1 MILNLLYYHLYF
13 PESYYSLFEDANHFW
28 ELDYPEIVDNITAHP
43 GNITSLVPDEV
54 TNTRSPAGTGVL
66 ITGTG
71 EINLNPGFAIECPVD
86 PTQCAAGF
94 SVSFFIKVT
103 GPDSKFV
110 DYSFLFGNIVTQTV
124 EQITGFK
131 GFAVGMRGEYLEIVV
146 VSDNYVCKGT
156 LTWYKRNVWSHMAF
170 SWKDPASA
178 DGGLK
183 VFNDAS
189 TSNLQ
194 GSCDLE
200 HGNRP
205 PSRQT
210 ISLGSSTRL
219 LLLSVEL
226 DILTIW
232 NESLSS
238 TKLKAPWY
246 IIKGEPLCYFRS
258 TITHWQVE

>member
-1 MILNLLYYHLYF
+1 M
-13 PESYYSLFEDANHFW
+13 
-28 ELDYPEIVDNITAHP
+28 
-43 GNITSLVPDEV
+43 
-54 TNTRSPAGTGVL
+54 
-66 ITGTG
+66 
-71 EINLNPGFAIECPVD
+71 
-86 PTQCAAGF
+86 
-94 SVSFFIKVT
+94 
-103 GPDSKFV
+103 
-110 DYSFLFGNIVTQTV
+110 
-124 EQITGFK
+124 
-131 GFAVGMRGEYLEIVV
+131 
-146 VSDNYVCKGT
+146 SDNYVCKGT
-156 LTWYKRNVWSHMAF
+156 LTWYKRNVWSHVAF